1 MAEDELSVL
10 AEIFCLPGELTQW
23 CDGKKICV
31 KVIISERCPHVES
44 HEVTLVFS
52 LSEDYPSESCPQ
64 IEVSSYSIKCD
75 DIQDKLQT
83 HAHNNVGSPLVLD
96 LINYAKELIQDLHSS
111 NIFDCTQLATHR
123 ENSVTDTQSSSPLP
137 PLPSSS
143 HTKNL
148 KVKSPTSQNIGS
160 QTEIKDVQNW
170 TLLIHIDH
178 MRAKAKYIK
187 FIKKWCR
194 NFQLSGQL
202 IFFKKIILLFL
213 VGEHNNLKSYL
224 VQHKTV
230 CVDVDSRGVGCKEKM
245 MTVLYEGPCLKDSL
259 NITPSGL
266 QIQEC
271 SSLDEVKDIF
281 TNASSQHLFVNYVS
295 KLKSI
300 HH

>member
-1 MAEDELSVL
+1 MAEDEFSVL

-23 CDGKKICV
+23 RDGEKIHV
-31 KVIISERCPHVES
+31 KVIISEQCPHVEG

-75 DIQDKLQT
+75 DIRDKLQT
-83 HAHNNVGSPLVLD
+83 YAHSNVGSPLLLD
-96 LINYAKELIQDLHSS
+96 LINYAKDLIQDLHSS
-111 NIFDCTQLATHR
+111 NTSDCVQLATHR

-137 PLPSSS
+137 PPPSS

-148 KVKSPTSQNIGS
+148 KAKSLTSQNIGS
-160 QTEIKDVQNW
+160 QTGIKDVQNW

-194 NFQLSGQL
+194 DFQLSGQL
-202 IFFKKIILLFL
+202 IFFKKTILLFL
-213 VGEHNNLKSYL
+213 IGEHNNLKSYL

-245 MTVLYEGPCLKDSL
+245 MTVLCEEPYLKDSL
-259 NITPSGL
+259 NIIRSAL